1 MQLPISEKLNIG
13 YLSRLF
19 DNTSN
24 CYKFFWFQAI
34 LRKLNRDN
42 NRFSF
47 DELVNEMIADAW
59 YMVTECHLRLGPI
72 GVTDN
77 LEEVVKYIGVIHSFP
92 SSEKRDK
99 IIEFLKQC
107 DDKRVLKYKQ
117 ALILNVPYRLQVPF
131 YDEIS
136 IDDKMWSG
144 SKEILSDEIN
154 RQNRLMYYFVKMN
167 GLKTE
172 IEISDLWV
180 EYLVSN
186 REILNG
192 WLQLKL
198 IHYLQK
204 RNPSVPGIAEKI
216 TPSNSRDIDRVRKY
230 WSLIIEIEPSIT
242 DIYGH
247 ISLTDKTISIDHF
260 VPWQFVAHNEL
271 WNLHPTTREINSSKN
286 NSLPSWEHYF
296 EQLGNLEYRAYEMRQ
311 QYLQVNEEFE
321 TCSLHHLNNQEIRNQ
336 LYCVGLNREQFIERL
351 EKVIKPVYE
360 SAKNYGFREWVYSQK
375 ESI

>member
-1 MQLPISEKLNIG
+1 MQLPISENLNIG

-19 DNTSN
+19 DNTST
-24 CYKFFWFQAI
+24 CYKYFWFQAI
-34 LRKLNRDN
+34 LKKLSRDN

-77 LEEVVKYIGVIHSFP
+77 LEEVVKYIGVIHPFP

-99 IIEFLKQC
+99 IIDFLKTC
-107 DDKRVLKYKQ
+107 DDKKVLKYKQ

-172 IEISDLWV
+172 IEISDLWI

-192 WLQLKL
+192 WLQLNL

-204 RNPSVPGIAEKI
+204 KNPSVPGIAEKI
-216 TPSNSRDIDRVRKY
+216 TP
-230 WSLIIEIEPSIT
+230 
-242 DIYGH
+242 
-247 ISLTDKTISIDHF
+247 
-260 VPWQFVAHNEL
+260 
-271 WNLHPTTREINSSKN
+271 
-286 NSLPSWEHYF
+286 
-296 EQLGNLEYRAYEMRQ
+296 
-311 QYLQVNEEFE
+311 
-321 TCSLHHLNNQEIRNQ
+321 
-336 LYCVGLNREQFIERL
+336 
-351 EKVIKPVYE
+351 
-360 SAKNYGFREWVYSQK
+360 
-375 ESI
+375 

>member
-59 YMVTECHLRLGPI
+59 YMVTEYHLRLGPI

-136 IDDKMWSG
+136 IDNKMWAG
-144 SKEILSDEIN
+144 SKKILSDEIN

-172 IEISDLWV
+172 IEVSDLWV

-192 WLQLKL
+192 WLKLKL
-198 IHYLQK
+198 IHYFQNK
-204 RNPSVPGIAEKI
+204 NPSVPGIA
-216 TPSNSRDIDRVRKY
+216 
-230 WSLIIEIEPSIT
+230 
-242 DIYGH
+242 
-247 ISLTDKTISIDHF
+247 
-260 VPWQFVAHNEL
+260 
-271 WNLHPTTREINSSKN
+271 
-286 NSLPSWEHYF
+286 
-296 EQLGNLEYRAYEMRQ
+296 
-311 QYLQVNEEFE
+311 
-321 TCSLHHLNNQEIRNQ
+321 
-336 LYCVGLNREQFIERL
+336 
-351 EKVIKPVYE
+351 
-360 SAKNYGFREWVYSQK
+360 
-375 ESI
+375 